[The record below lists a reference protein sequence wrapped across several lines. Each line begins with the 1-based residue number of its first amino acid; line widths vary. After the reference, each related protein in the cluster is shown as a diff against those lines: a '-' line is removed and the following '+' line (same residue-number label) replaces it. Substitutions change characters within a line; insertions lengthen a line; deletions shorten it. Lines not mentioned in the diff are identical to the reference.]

1 MVLST
6 RRHSRWNRPT
16 RDRPSQ
22 HRVSRSATTPSCGAR
37 LAGRRRR
44 ARKRVRGMSEVA
56 KPPSESAGEGVAER
70 GVRVSCG
77 RVGYASH
84 TSICERIGWG
94 GCGCKKCPGVTKS
107 YCSYNYVRIES
118 AGEGVAV
125 KSARVSC
132 GCVRDDATRV
142 SVQDR
147 SWRAVAHLASGCH
160 DIVLW
165 TRSPVSTTKRV
176 TLRAPVSIRFVPS
189 HSHAM
194 VIRGWWIRRH
204 DTRTPSSH
212 ALPSR
217 FYTYVVTVL

>member
-1 MVLST
+1 MQW
-6 RRHSRWNRPT
+6 RAP
-16 RDRPSQ
+16 
-22 HRVSRSATTPSCGAR
+22 CGSPEACPQ
-37 LAGRRRR
+37 AR
-44 ARKRVRGMSEVA
+44 ARD
-56 KPPSESAGEGVAER
+56 ER
-70 GVRVSCG
+70 GAGGTDANRLG
-77 RVGYASH
+77 RMWLQKVP
-84 TSICERIGWG
+84 
-94 GCGCKKCPGVTKS
+94 GCHES

-118 AGEGVAV
+118 VGEDVAA

-147 SWRAVAHLASGCH
+147 SWRAVAHVASGCH

-212 ALPSR
+212 TLPSR
-217 FYTYVVTVL
+217 FRTYAGIAV